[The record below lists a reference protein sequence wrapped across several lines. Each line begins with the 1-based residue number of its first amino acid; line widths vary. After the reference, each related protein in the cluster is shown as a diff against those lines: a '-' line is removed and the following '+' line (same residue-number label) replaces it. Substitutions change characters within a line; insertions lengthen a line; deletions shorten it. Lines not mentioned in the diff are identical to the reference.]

1 MKIIKLCVKIF
12 QDKKF
17 QDKKFQDK
25 KEVYMVL
32 DIINIIAI
40 IVIPIFAVLIG
51 QWLQNRSEK
60 RKDKVRVFSHL
71 MSYRAIGY
79 VDQQSV
85 NILNL
90 IPIVFNDDKNVI
102 EKYNIYLKSLN
113 IKTEDFPQKQKEI
126 ENNKTKMLEEMAK
139 NLGYKNINW
148 EIIQNPYL
156 PQGLINEINSMNLF
170 KQGQLEVVEKIKQQM
185 GQPQMRKENKTKKM

>member
-1 MKIIKLCVKIF
+1 MKIIKLCVKI
-12 QDKKF
+12 F

-113 IKTEDFPQKQKEI
+113 IKTEDFPHKQKEI

>member
-1 MKIIKLCVKIF
+1 MKIIKLCVKI
-12 QDKKF
+12 F

-185 GQPQMRKENKTKKM
+185 DQPQMRKENKTKKM

>member
-1 MKIIKLCVKIF
+1 
-12 QDKKF
+12 
-17 QDKKFQDK
+17 
-25 KEVYMVL
+25 MVL

-40 IVIPIFAVLIG
+40 IVIPIFAMLIG

-113 IKTEDFPQKQKEI
+113 IRPEDFPQKQKEI

-156 PQGLINEINSMNLF
+156 PQGLIKEINSMNLF
-170 KQGQLEVVEKIKQQM
+170 KEGQLKVVEKINQQM
-185 GQPQMRKENKTKKM
+185 CKPQIKKRK

>member
-1 MKIIKLCVKIF
+1 MKIIKLCVKI
-12 QDKKF
+12 F

-185 GQPQMRKENKTKKM
+185 GQPQMRKENKQKRCNLKK

>member
-1 MKIIKLCVKIF
+1 
-12 QDKKF
+12 
-17 QDKKFQDK
+17 
-25 KEVYMVL
+25 MVL

-51 QWLQNRSEK
+51 QWLQSRSEK

-90 IPIVFNDDKNVI
+90 IPIVFNDDNNVV

-170 KQGQLEVVEKIKQQM
+170 KQGQLEMVEKIKQQM
-185 GQPQMRKENKTKKM
+185 NQPQIKKDNKTKKM

>member
-1 MKIIKLCVKIF
+1 LKIIKLCVKI
-12 QDKKF
+12 F

-102 EKYNIYLKSLN
+102 ENI
-113 IKTEDFPQKQKEI
+113 IFI
-126 ENNKTKMLEEMAK
+126 
-139 NLGYKNINW
+139 
-148 EIIQNPYL
+148 
-156 PQGLINEINSMNLF
+156 
-170 KQGQLEVVEKIKQQM
+170 
-185 GQPQMRKENKTKKM
+185 

>member
-1 MKIIKLCVKIF
+1 MKIIKLCVKI
-12 QDKKF
+12 F

-185 GQPQMRKENKTKKM
+185 GQPQMRKENKAKKM

>member
-1 MKIIKLCVKIF
+1 
-12 QDKKF
+12 
-17 QDKKFQDK
+17 
-25 KEVYMVL
+25 MVL

-113 IKTEDFPQKQKEI
+113 IRPEDFPQKQKEI

-156 PQGLINEINSMNLF
+156 PQGLINEINSMTLF
-170 KQGQLEVVEKIKQQM
+170 KEGQLKVVEKINQQM
-185 GQPQMRKENKTKKM
+185 CKPQIKKENKTKKM

>member
-1 MKIIKLCVKIF
+1 MKIIKLCVKI
-12 QDKKF
+12 F

-71 MSYRAIGY
+71 MSYRVIGY

>member
-1 MKIIKLCVKIF
+1 MKIIKLCVKI
-12 QDKKF
+12 F

-170 KQGQLEVVEKIKQQM
+170 KKGQLEVVEKIKQQM

>member
-1 MKIIKLCVKIF
+1 LKIIKLCVKI
-12 QDKKF
+12 F

>member
-1 MKIIKLCVKIF
+1 MKIIKLCVKI
-12 QDKKF
+12 F

-148 EIIQNPYL
+148 EIIQNQYL

>member
-1 MKIIKLCVKIF
+1 LKIIKLCVKIF
-12 QDKKF
+12 QDKE
-17 QDKKFQDK
+17 FQDK

-85 NILNL
+85 NILDL

-170 KQGQLEVVEKIKQQM
+170 KEEQLKVVEKINQQM
-185 GQPQMRKENKTKKM
+185 CKPQIKKENKTKKM

>member
-1 MKIIKLCVKIF
+1 
-12 QDKKF
+12 
-17 QDKKFQDK
+17 
-25 KEVYMVL
+25 MVL

-40 IVIPIFAVLIG
+40 IVIPIFAMLIG

-113 IKTEDFPQKQKEI
+113 IRPEDFPQKQKEI

-156 PQGLINEINSMNLF
+156 PQGLIKEINSMNLF
-170 KQGQLEVVEKIKQQM
+170 KEGQLKVVEKINQQM
-185 GQPQMRKENKTKKM
+185 CKPQIKKENKTKKM

>member
-1 MKIIKLCVKIF
+1 MKIIKLCVKI
-12 QDKKF
+12 F

-113 IKTEDFPQKQKEI
+113 IKTEDFTQNQKEI

-139 NLGYKNINW
+139 NLGYKKINW

>member
-1 MKIIKLCVKIF
+1 
-12 QDKKF
+12 
-17 QDKKFQDK
+17 
-25 KEVYMVL
+25 MVL
-32 DIINIIAI
+32 DIINFIAI

-71 MSYRAIGY
+71 MSYRVIGY

-113 IKTEDFPQKQKEI
+113 IKTEDFPQKQKERFS
-126 ENNKTKMLEEMAK
+126 K
-139 NLGYKNINW
+139 
-148 EIIQNPYL
+148 
-156 PQGLINEINSMNLF
+156 LIGVGFSF
-170 KQGQLEVVEKIKQQM
+170 KL
-185 GQPQMRKENKTKKM
+185 

>member
-1 MKIIKLCVKIF
+1 MKIIKLCVKI
-12 QDKKF
+12 F

-90 IPIVFNDDKNVI
+90 ILIVFNDDKNVI

>member
-1 MKIIKLCVKIF
+1 
-12 QDKKF
+12 
-17 QDKKFQDK
+17 
-25 KEVYMVL
+25 MVL

-113 IKTEDFPQKQKEI
+113 IKTEDFPQKQREI

>member
-12 QDKKF
+12 QDKE
-17 QDKKFQDK
+17 FQDK

-40 IVIPIFAVLIG
+40 IVIPIFSVLIG

-85 NILNL
+85 NILDL

-170 KQGQLEVVEKIKQQM
+170 KEEQLKVVEKINQQM
-185 GQPQMRKENKTKKM
+185 CKPQKKKKIKQKRCNLKK

>member
-1 MKIIKLCVKIF
+1 MKIIKLCVKI
-12 QDKKF
+12 F

-113 IKTEDFPQKQKEI
+113 IRPEDFPQKQKEI

-170 KQGQLEVVEKIKQQM
+170 KEGQLKVVEKINQQM
-185 GQPQMRKENKTKKM
+185 CKPQIKKENKTKKM

>member
-1 MKIIKLCVKIF
+1 MKIIKLCVKI
-12 QDKKF
+12 F

-113 IKTEDFPQKQKEI
+113 IKTEDFPQKQREI

>member
-12 QDKKF
+12 QDKE
-17 QDKKFQDK
+17 FQDK

-85 NILNL
+85 NILDL

-170 KQGQLEVVEKIKQQM
+170 KEEQLKVVEKINQQM
-185 GQPQMRKENKTKKM
+185 CKPQIKKENKTKKM

>member
-1 MKIIKLCVKIF
+1 MKIIKLCVKI
-12 QDKKF
+12 F

-170 KQGQLEVVEKIKQQM
+170 KQGQLEVVEKIKQQL

>member
-1 MKIIKLCVKIF
+1 MKIIKLCVKI
-12 QDKKF
+12 F

>member
-1 MKIIKLCVKIF
+1 MKIIKLCVKI
-12 QDKKF
+12 F

-148 EIIQNPYL
+148 EIIQNTYL

>member
-1 MKIIKLCVKIF
+1 MKIIKLCVKI
-12 QDKKF
+12 F

-139 NLGYKNINW
+139 TWDTKI
-148 EIIQNPYL
+148 
-156 PQGLINEINSMNLF
+156 LIG
-170 KQGQLEVVEKIKQQM
+170 K
-185 GQPQMRKENKTKKM
+185 

>member
-1 MKIIKLCVKIF
+1 MKIIKLCVKI
-12 QDKKF
+12 F

-170 KQGQLEVVEKIKQQM
+170 KEEQLKVVEKINQQMCKQQIK
-185 GQPQMRKENKTKKM
+185 KENKTKKM

>member
-1 MKIIKLCVKIF
+1 MKIIKLCVKI
-12 QDKKF
+12 F

-85 NILNL
+85 NILKL

-148 EIIQNPYL
+148 EIIQNSYL

>member
-1 MKIIKLCVKIF
+1 MKIIKLCVKI
-12 QDKKF
+12 F

-148 EIIQNPYL
+148 EIILNPYL

>member
-1 MKIIKLCVKIF
+1 
-12 QDKKF
+12 
-17 QDKKFQDK
+17 
-25 KEVYMVL
+25 MVL

-51 QWLQNRSEK
+51 QWLQSRSEK

-90 IPIVFNDDKNVI
+90 IPIVFNDDKNIV

-170 KQGQLEVVEKIKQQM
+170 KQGQLEMVEKIKQQM
-185 GQPQMRKENKTKKM
+185 NQLQTTNKKR

>member
-12 QDKKF
+12 QDKE
-17 QDKKFQDK
+17 FQDK

-40 IVIPIFAVLIG
+40 IVIPIFSVLIG

-85 NILNL
+85 NILDL

-170 KQGQLEVVEKIKQQM
+170 KEEQLKVVEKINQQM
-185 GQPQMRKENKTKKM
+185 CKPQIKKENKTKKM

>member
-1 MKIIKLCVKIF
+1 MKIIKLCVKI
-12 QDKKF
+12 F

-51 QWLQNRSEK
+51 QWLQNGSEK

-113 IKTEDFPQKQKEI
+113 IKTKDFPQKQKEI

>member
-1 MKIIKLCVKIF
+1 MKIIKLCVKI
-12 QDKKF
+12 F

-156 PQGLINEINSMNLF
+156 PQGLINEINSMSLF

>member
-1 MKIIKLCVKIF
+1 MKIIKLCVKI
-12 QDKKF
+12 F

-148 EIIQNPYL
+148 EIIQNSYL

>member
-1 MKIIKLCVKIF
+1 MKIIKLCVKI
-12 QDKKF
+12 F

-60 RKDKVRVFSHL
+60 RKDKVRLFSHL

>member
-17 QDKKFQDK
+17 QDKK
-25 KEVYMVL
+25 EVYMVL
-32 DIINIIAI
+32 EIINIIAI